1 MTGSPLTETTDSV
14 IASEQAPDERP
25 PTIEL
30 GLVVTPVLDAEAVQ
44 DLGQSV
50 ALELKRRFSGRE
62 LGTSVQCTKRWSR
75 PRYCQRDLGCSARS
89 RLAAPCPR

>member
-50 ALELKRRFSGRE
+50 ALELKRRFPDVSWGR
-62 LGTSVQCTKRWSR
+62 Q
-75 PRYCQRDLGCSARS
+75 CSARS
-89 RLAAPCPR
+89 AGDPAGEPQ

>member
-62 LGTSVQCTKRWSR
+62 LGIRAELMALWWCHCR
-75 PRYCQRDLGCSARS
+75 RS
-89 RLAAPCPR
+89 G